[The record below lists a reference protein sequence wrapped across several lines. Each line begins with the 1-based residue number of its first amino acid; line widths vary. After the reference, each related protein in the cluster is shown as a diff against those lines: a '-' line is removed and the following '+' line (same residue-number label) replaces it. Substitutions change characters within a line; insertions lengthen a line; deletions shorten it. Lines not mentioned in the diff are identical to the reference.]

1 MKQPTRG
8 ALLGFGIALAAFA
21 AVSLLATLSLRGER
35 ERNRLLAQY
44 EAERIASGL
53 FLIVAQAAAGVD
65 VDASLTEPI
74 IRAATYDAAGRVEPI
89 RIGAV
94 PPSIDPQL
102 LQPGQDRFEY
112 DPAQRT
118 LTLYRRRWL
127 PDNLRA
133 RGTGRRGGRRPGGHE
148 YVLLEM
154 DAAGYFRTDRRL
166 LAAQIGS
173 PFLIA
178 AVVGGGA
185 VLMRNNARF
194 RRRLDA
200 QRQLVELGEAARTLT
215 HEIKNPL
222 SAIRLKT
229 AILRRT
235 AGANATSATDATDA
249 IADLQVIDDEVNRLA
264 VLADR
269 VGEFIRDPAG
279 NRGPIDL
286 RPLLDALTE
295 RHPALAVQ
303 RPDAPLTVR
312 FDRER
317 LRSVLDNLVLNAIES
332 TVDSAPVE
340 VVAEAT
346 ARHVTVRIL
355 DRGAGIAERERERL
369 FDPFFTTKPK
379 GSGIGLAICRRFVH
393 AAGGTLELRPRAG
406 GGTEAVVTL
415 PQERAAS

>member
-1 MKQPTRG
+1 MKRPTRG
-8 ALLGFGIALAAFA
+8 ALLGFGVALAAFA
-21 AVSLLATLSLRGER
+21 AVSILATLSLRGER

-53 FLIVAQAAAGVD
+53 FLIVAQAAAGAD
-65 VDASLTEPI
+65 VDTSLTPYRTI
-74 IRAATYDAAGRVEPI
+74 IRAATYDASGRVEPI
-89 RIGAV
+89 HIGTV

-102 LQPGQDRFEY
+102 LQPGQDRFDY

-127 PDNLRA
+127 PDHMRA
-133 RGTGRRGGRRPGGHE
+133 RGAGRRGGRRPGGHE

-154 DAAGYFRTDRRL
+154 EATDYFRTDRRL
-166 LAAQIGS
+166 RAVQIGS

-194 RRRLDA
+194 RRRLEA

-235 AGANATSATDATDA
+235 AGGTGT
-249 IADLQVIDDEVNRLA
+249 ADLQVIDDEVGRLA
-264 VLADR
+264 TLADR
-269 VGEFIRDPAG
+269 VSDFIRDPAG
-279 NRGPIDL
+279 NREAIDL
-286 RPLLDALTE
+286 GPLVDALTE

-303 RPDAPLTVR
+303 RPAAPLMVR

-317 LRSVLDNLVLNAIES
+317 LRSVLDNLIRNAVES

-340 VVAEAT
+340 VVVGAT
-346 ARHVTVRIL
+346 ARDVTVRIL
-355 DRGAGIAERERERL
+355 DRGAGIAAGQRERV
-369 FDPFFTTKPK
+369 FDPFFTTKSK
-379 GSGIGLAICRRFVH
+379 GSGIGLAICRRFVR
-393 AAGGTLELRPRAG
+393 AAGGALELRPRAG

-415 PQERAAS
+415 PQEQPVR

>member
-1 MKQPTRG
+1 MRQPTRG

-53 FLIVAQAAAGVD
+53 FLIVAQAAAGAE
-65 VDASLTEPI
+65 VDASLTDPI
-74 IRAATYDAAGRVEPI
+74 IRAATYDAAGRLEPI

-94 PPSIDPQL
+94 PQSIDPQL
-102 LQPGQDRFEY
+102 LQPGRDRFEY

-133 RGTGRRGGRRPGGHE
+133 RGAGRRGGRRPGGHE

-185 VLMRNNARF
+185 MLMRNNARF
-194 RRRLDA
+194 RHRLDA

-235 AGANATSATDATDA
+235 AGSNATSAT
-249 IADLQVIDDEVNRLA
+249 ADLQVIDDEVNRLA

-269 VGEFIRDPAG
+269 VSEFIRDPAG
-279 NRGPIDL
+279 NRSPIDL
-286 RPLLDALTE
+286 GPLLDALTE

-303 RPDAPLTVR
+303 RPEAPLTVR

-332 TVDSAPVE
+332 TVDSTPVE
-340 VVAEAT
+340 VVAEAS
-346 ARHVTVRIL
+346 ARNVTVRVL
-355 DRGAGIAERERERL
+355 DRGAGIAASERERV

-415 PQERAAS
+415 ARERPAS

>member
-53 FLIVAQAAAGVD
+53 FLIVAQAAAGAD

-112 DPAQRT
+112 DRARRT

-178 AVVGGGA
+178 SVVGGGA

-200 QRQLVELGEAARTLT
+200 QRQLVELGEAARTPT

-235 AGANATSATDATDA
+235 AGGNATSAADATDA

-295 RHPALAVQ
+295 RQPALAVQ

-355 DRGAGIAERERERL
+355 DRGAGIAERERERV

-415 PQERAAS
+415 PQERPAS

>member
-1 MKQPTRG
+1 MRQATRG
-8 ALLGFGIALAAFA
+8 ALVGFGVALAAFA
-21 AVSLLATLSLRGER
+21 AVSILATLSLRGER

-53 FLIVAQAAAGVD
+53 FLIVAQAAAGAE
-65 VDASLTEPI
+65 VDASLTDPI
-74 IRAATYDAAGRVEPI
+74 IRAATYDAGGRVEPI

-112 DPAQRT
+112 DRRQHT

-133 RGTGRRGGRRPGGHE
+133 RGPGRRGGARHGRHE

-154 DAAGYFRTDRRL
+154 DAGDYFRADRRL

-185 VLMRNNARF
+185 ILMRSNARF

-235 AGANATSATDATDA
+235 TDVAA
-249 IADLQVIDDEVNRLA
+249 AADLQVIDDEVGRLA

-269 VGEFIRDPAG
+269 VSDFIRDPAG
-279 NRGPIDL
+279 NRVPLDLGPV
-286 RPLLDALTE
+286 LDALTE
-295 RHPALAVQ
+295 RHPALEVQ
-303 RPDAPLTVR
+303 RPAAPLMVR

-317 LRSVLDNLVLNAIES
+317 LRSVLDNLVRNAVES
-332 TVDSAPVE
+332 MVDSSPVE
-340 VVAEAT
+340 VT
-346 ARHVTVRIL
+346 AQSAARQVTVRIL
-355 DRGAGIAERERERL
+355 DRGAGIAPGNRQRV

-379 GSGIGLAICRRFVH
+379 GSGIGLPICRRFVQ
-393 AAGGTLELRPRAG
+393 AAGGTLELRPRPG

-415 PQERAAS
+415 PREVAARA

>member
-1 MKQPTRG
+1 MAVERRIMKHPTRG
-8 ALLGFGIALAAFA
+8 ALLGFGVALAAFA
-21 AVSLLATLSLRGER
+21 AVSILATLSLRGER

-53 FLIVAQAAAGVD
+53 FLIVAQSAAGVD
-65 VDASLTEPI
+65 VDPSLTDPI

-94 PPSIDPQL
+94 PNSIDPQL

-112 DPAQRT
+112 NPAQRT

-127 PDNLRA
+127 PDNMRA
-133 RGTGRRGGRRPGGHE
+133 RATGRRGGRRPVGHE
-148 YVLLEM
+148 YILLEV
-154 DAAGYFRTDRRL
+154 DAADYFRADRRL
-166 LAAQIGS
+166 LAAQFGS

-185 VLMRNNARF
+185 MLMRNNARF

-235 AGANATSATDATDA
+235 TGGNAT
-249 IADLQVIDDEVNRLA
+249 ADLQVIDDEVSRLA
-264 VLADR
+264 LLADR
-269 VGEFIRDPAG
+269 VSEFIRDPAG
-279 NRGPIDL
+279 NREAIDIG
-286 RPLLDALTE
+286 PLLDSLTE
-295 RHPALAVQ
+295 RHHALEVQ
-303 RPDAPLTVR
+303 RPTSPLMVR

-317 LRSVLDNLVLNAIES
+317 LRSVLDNLVTNAIES
-332 TVDSAPVE
+332 TVDSSPVT
-340 VVAEAT
+340 VTAEAD
-346 ARHVTVRIL
+346 ARSVTVRIL
-355 DRGAGIAERERERL
+355 DRGTGIPAGQRERM
-369 FDPFFTTKPK
+369 FDPFYTTKPK
-379 GSGIGLAICRRFVH
+379 GSGIGLAICRRFVL
-393 AAGGTLELRPRAG
+393 AAGGTIELRARAG

-415 PQERAAS
+415 PQDGTTA

>member
-1 MKQPTRG
+1 MRQPIRG

-53 FLIVAQAAAGVD
+53 FLIVAQAAAGAE
-65 VDASLTEPI
+65 VDASLTDPI
-74 IRAATYDAAGRVEPI
+74 VRAATYDAAGRVEPI

-133 RGTGRRGGRRPGGHE
+133 RGAGRRGGRRPGGHE

-154 DAAGYFRTDRRL
+154 DATGYFRTDRRL

-235 AGANATSATDATDA
+235 AGGDATP
-249 IADLQVIDDEVNRLA
+249 DLQVIDDEVSRLA

-269 VGEFIRDPAG
+269 VSEFIRDPAG
-279 NRGPIDL
+279 NRAPIDL
-286 RPLLDALTE
+286 GPLLDALTE
-295 RHPALAVQ
+295 RHPALQVQ

-332 TVDSAPVE
+332 TVDSSPVE

-346 ARHVTVRIL
+346 ARNVTVRIL
-355 DRGAGIAERERERL
+355 DRGAGIAASQSERV

-379 GSGIGLAICRRFVH
+379 GSGIGLAICRRFVQ

-415 PQERAAS
+415 AQERPAP

>member
-1 MKQPTRG
+1 MRQSTRG
-8 ALLGFGIALAAFA
+8 ALLGFGVALAAFA
-21 AVSLLATLSLRGER
+21 AVSVLATLSLRGER

-53 FLIVAQAAAGVD
+53 FLIVAQSAAGAEVD
-65 VDASLTEPI
+65 PSLTDPI

-94 PPSIDPQL
+94 PPSIDPEL

-112 DPAQRT
+112 DSAQRT

-127 PDNLRA
+127 PDNMRA
-133 RGTGRRGGRRPGGHE
+133 RGAGRRGGRRPGGHE
-148 YVLLEM
+148 YVLLEI

-166 LAAQIGS
+166 LAAQVGS

-235 AGANATSATDATDA
+235 ADGNATG
-249 IADLQVIDDEVNRLA
+249 DLQVIDEEVGRLA

-269 VGEFIRDPAG
+269 VSDFIRDPAG
-279 NRGPIDL
+279 SREPLDL
-286 RPLLDALTE
+286 GPLLDALTE
-295 RHPALAVQ
+295 RHPALEVQ
-303 RPDAPLTVR
+303 RPAVPLTVR
-312 FDRER
+312 FDRQR
-317 LRSVLDNLVLNAIES
+317 LRSVLDNLVRNAIES
-332 TVDSAPVE
+332 TVDSSPVK
-340 VVAEAT
+340 VVAEAVP
-346 ARHVTVRIL
+346 RSVTVRIL
-355 DRGAGIAERERERL
+355 DRGSGIAAGYRERV
-369 FDPFFTTKPK
+369 FDLFFTTKPK
-379 GSGIGLAICRRFVH
+379 GSGIGLAICRRFVQ
-393 AAGGTLELRPRAG
+393 AAGGSLELRPRAG
-406 GGTEAVVTL
+406 GGTEAVIAL
-415 PQERAAS
+415 PRPPQAAP

>member
-1 MKQPTRG
+1 MRQPTRG
-8 ALLGFGIALAAFA
+8 ALLGFGVALAAFA
-21 AVSLLATLSLRGER
+21 AVSILATLSLRGER

-53 FLIVAQAAAGVD
+53 FLIVAQAAAGAE

-94 PPSIDPQL
+94 PPSVDPEL

-112 DPAQRT
+112 DAAQRT
-118 LTLYRRRWL
+118 ITLYRRRWL

-133 RGTGRRGGRRPGGHE
+133 RGAGRRGGRRPGGHE

-154 DAAGYFRTDRRL
+154 DATGYFRTDRRL

-235 AGANATSATDATDA
+235 AGGEAT
-249 IADLQVIDDEVNRLA
+249 ADLQVIDDEVSRLA

-279 NRGPIDL
+279 SRESIDL
-286 RPLLDALTE
+286 GPLLDALTE
-295 RHPALAVQ
+295 RHAALEVQ
-303 RPDAPLTVR
+303 RPAAPLMVR

-317 LRSVLDNLVLNAIES
+317 LRSVLDNLVRNAIES
-332 TVDSAPVE
+332 TVDSSPVE
-340 VVAEAT
+340 VVAEAA
-346 ARHVTVRIL
+346 ARTVSVRIL
-355 DRGAGIAERERERL
+355 DRGAGIAAGQRERV
-369 FDPFFTTKPK
+369 FDPFFTTKPT
-379 GSGIGLAICRRFVH
+379 GSGIGLAICRRFVR

-406 GGTEAVVTL
+406 GGTEAVVIL
-415 PQERAAS
+415 PQERPAP

>member
-1 MKQPTRG
+1 MRQPTRG
-8 ALLGFGIALAAFA
+8 VLLGFGIALAAFA
-21 AVSLLATLSLRGER
+21 AVSVLATLSLRGER

-53 FLIVAQAAAGVD
+53 FLIVAQSAAGVE
-65 VDASLTEPI
+65 VDTSLTDPI

-102 LQPGQDRFEY
+102 LEPGEDRFEY
-112 DPAQRT
+112 DRAQRT

-127 PDNLRA
+127 PESMRA
-133 RGTGRRGGRRPGGHE
+133 RGGVRRGGRRQGGHE
-148 YVLLEM
+148 YVLLEV
-154 DAAGYFRTDRRL
+154 DATEYFRADRRL
-166 LAAQIGS
+166 LAAQVGS

-178 AVVGGGA
+178 GVVGGGA
-185 VLMRNNARF
+185 VLIRNNARF

-235 AGANATSATDATDA
+235 AGAEATG
-249 IADLQVIDDEVNRLA
+249 DLQVIDDEVGRLA

-269 VGEFIRDPAG
+269 VSEFIRDPAG
-279 NRGPIDL
+279 NRDPLDL
-286 RPLLDALTE
+286 ASLLDALTE
-295 RHPALAVQ
+295 RHPELDVQ
-303 RPDAPLTVR
+303 RPAAPLTVR

-317 LRSVLDNLVLNAIES
+317 LRSVLDNLVNNAVES
-332 TVDSAPVE
+332 TADSSPVQ
-340 VVAEAT
+340 VIAQAD
-346 ARHVTVRIL
+346 ARTVTIRIL
-355 DRGAGIAERERERL
+355 DRGIGIASGDRDRV

-379 GSGIGLAICRRFVH
+379 GSGIGLSICRRFIH
-393 AAGGTLELRPRAG
+393 AAGGSLELRPRAG
-406 GGTEAVVTL
+406 GGTEAAVTL
-415 PQERAAS
+415 PREQSTA

>member
-1 MKQPTRG
+1 MGGGPDG
-8 ALLGFGIALAAFA
+8 
-21 AVSLLATLSLRGER
+21 
-35 ERNRLLAQY
+35 
-44 EAERIASGL
+44 
-53 FLIVAQAAAGVD
+53 
-65 VDASLTEPI
+65 TE
-74 IRAATYDAAGRVEPI
+74 Y
-89 RIGAV
+89 
-94 PPSIDPQL
+94 L
-102 LQPGQDRFEY
+102 
-112 DPAQRT
+112 
-118 LTLYRRRWL
+118 
-127 PDNLRA
+127 
-133 RGTGRRGGRRPGGHE
+133 
-148 YVLLEM
+148 LLEM

-235 AGANATSATDATDA
+235 AGGNATSATDA

-355 DRGAGIAERERERL
+355 DRGAGIAERERERV

-415 PQERAAS
+415 PQERPAS

>member
-1 MKQPTRG
+1 MKGPTRS
-8 ALLGFGIALAAFA
+8 ALLGFGVALAAFA
-21 AVSLLATLSLRGER
+21 AVSALATISLRSER

-53 FLIVAQAAAGVD
+53 FLIVAQAAAGAD
-65 VDASLTEPI
+65 VDTSAAESIL
-74 IRAATYDAAGRVEPI
+74 RAATYDVAGRVEPM
-89 RIGAV
+89 RVGSV
-94 PPSIDPQL
+94 PPRIDPDL

-112 DPAQRT
+112 DTARRT

-127 PDNLRA
+127 PDNMRA
-133 RGTGRRGGRRPGGHE
+133 RTAGRRGGGRRPGGHE
-148 YVLLEM
+148 YILLEV
-154 DAAGYFRTDRRL
+154 DSAGYFRTDRRL

-173 PFLIA
+173 PLLIA

-185 VLMRNNARF
+185 VLIRNNARY

-235 AGANATSATDATDA
+235 ASGAGAAA
-249 IADLQVIDDEVNRLA
+249 ADLQAIDDEVSRLA

-269 VGEFIRDPAG
+269 VSDFIRDPAG
-279 NRGPIDL
+279 NSERIDL
-286 RPLLDALTE
+286 GPFLDELIDRHAALE
-295 RHPALAVQ
+295 VQ
-303 RPDAPLTVR
+303 RPATPLFVR

-317 LRSVLDNLVLNAIES
+317 LRSVLDNLIRNAIES
-332 TVDSAPVE
+332 TVDSSPVQAI
-340 VVAEAT
+340 AEASS
-346 ARHVTVRIL
+346 AREATVRIL
-355 DRGAGIAERERERL
+355 DRGAGIAADQRTRV
-369 FDPFFTTKPK
+369 FDPFYTTKSK
-379 GSGIGLAICRRFVH
+379 GSGIGLAICRRFVA
-393 AAGGTLELRPRAG
+393 AAGGTLELRPRAD

-415 PQERAAS
+415 PREHTAA

>member
-235 AGANATSATDATDA
+235 AGGNATSAADATDA

-295 RHPALAVQ
+295 RQPALAVQ

-355 DRGAGIAERERERL
+355 DRGAGIAERERERV

-415 PQERAAS
+415 PQKRPAS

>member
-53 FLIVAQAAAGVD
+53 FLIVAQAAAGAE
-65 VDASLTEPI
+65 VDASLTDPI
-74 IRAATYDAAGRVEPI
+74 VRAATYDAAGRVEPI

-133 RGTGRRGGRRPGGHE
+133 RGAGRRGGRRPGGHE

-235 AGANATSATDATDA
+235 AGGNGRSAT
-249 IADLQVIDDEVNRLA
+249 ADLQVIDDEVDRLA

-269 VGEFIRDPAG
+269 VSEFIRDPAG

-286 RPLLDALTE
+286 GPLLDALTE
-295 RHPALAVQ
+295 RHPTLAVQ
-303 RPDAPLTVR
+303 RPEAPLTVR

-332 TVDSAPVE
+332 TVDSAAVE
-340 VVAEAT
+340 VIAEVS
-346 ARHVTVRIL
+346 ARYVTVRIL
-355 DRGAGIAERERERL
+355 DRGAGIADSERERV

-415 PQERAAS
+415 PQERPGA

>member
-1 MKQPTRG
+1 MNQPTRG
-8 ALLGFGIALAAFA
+8 ALLGFGVALAAFA
-21 AVSLLATLSLRGER
+21 AVSILATLSLRGER

-53 FLIVAQAAAGVD
+53 FLIVAQSAAGVD
-65 VDASLTEPI
+65 VDTSLTDPI
-74 IRAATYDAAGRVEPI
+74 IRAATYDAAGRIEPV

-94 PPSIDPQL
+94 PTSIDPQL

-118 LTLYRRRWL
+118 LTLFRRRWL
-127 PDNLRA
+127 PDNMRA
-133 RGTGRRGGRRPGGHE
+133 RGAGRRGGRRPIGHE
-148 YVLLEM
+148 YVLIEV
-154 DAAGYFRTDRRL
+154 DASDYFRTDRRL

-185 VLMRNNARF
+185 MLMRNNARF

-235 AGANATSATDATDA
+235 AGSDAT
-249 IADLQVIDDEVNRLA
+249 ADLQVIDDEVGRLA

-269 VGEFIRDPAG
+269 VSEFIRDPAG
-279 NRGPIDL
+279 NREPIDL
-286 RPLLDALTE
+286 GPLLDALTE
-295 RHPALAVQ
+295 RHNAVAVQ
-303 RPDAPLTVR
+303 RPAAVLMVR

-317 LRSVLDNLVLNAIES
+317 LRSVLDNLVGNAIES

-340 VVAEAT
+340 VVAEVA
-346 ARHVTVRIL
+346 ARNVTVRIL
-355 DRGAGIAERERERL
+355 DRGAGIAASERERV

-379 GSGIGLAICRRFVH
+379 GSGIGLAICRRFVQ

-406 GGTEAVVTL
+406 GGTVAEVTL
-415 PQERAAS
+415 PQERPGS

>member
-8 ALLGFGIALAAFA
+8 ALLGFGVALAAFA
-21 AVSLLATLSLRGER
+21 AVSILATLSLRGER

-53 FLIVAQAAAGVD
+53 FLIVAQAAAGVE
-65 VDASLTEPI
+65 VDASLTDPI
-74 IRAATYDAAGRVEPI
+74 VRAATYDAAGRVEPI

-94 PPSIDPQL
+94 PNSIDPQL

-127 PDNLRA
+127 PDNMRA
-133 RGTGRRGGRRPGGHE
+133 RGAGRRGGRRPVGHE
-148 YVLLEM
+148 YVLLEV
-154 DAAGYFRTDRRL
+154 DAAAYFRADRRL

-185 VLMRNNARF
+185 TLMRNNARF

-235 AGANATSATDATDA
+235 AGGAAVS
-249 IADLQVIDDEVNRLA
+249 DLQVIDDEVGRLA
-264 VLADR
+264 LLADR
-269 VGEFIRDPAG
+269 VSEFIRDPAG
-279 NRGPIDL
+279 NRAPIDL
-286 RPLLDALTE
+286 GPVLDSLTD
-295 RHPALAVQ
+295 RHRAVEVQ
-303 RPDAPLTVR
+303 RPAVPLTVR
-312 FDRER
+312 FDLER
-317 LRSVLDNLVLNAIES
+317 VRSVLDNLVRNAIES
-332 TVDSAPVE
+332 MVDSSPVQ
-340 VVAEAT
+340 VIAASD
-346 ARHVTVRIL
+346 ARRVTVRIL
-355 DRGAGIAERERERL
+355 DRGAGIAPGQRERV

-379 GSGIGLAICRRFVH
+379 GSGIGLAISRRFVQ

-406 GGTEAVVTL
+406 GGTEAVITL
-415 PQERAAS
+415 PREPTGA

>member
-1 MKQPTRG
+1 MRGPTRS
-8 ALLGFGIALAAFA
+8 ALLGFGVALAAFA
-21 AVSLLATLSLRGER
+21 AVSALATISLRSER

-53 FLIVAQAAAGVD
+53 FLIVAQAAAGAD
-65 VDASLTEPI
+65 VDTSAAESI
-74 IRAATYDAAGRVEPI
+74 IRAATYDDAGRIEPI
-89 RIGAV
+89 RVGSV
-94 PPSIDPQL
+94 PPRIDPDL

-112 DPAQRT
+112 DAARRT

-133 RGTGRRGGRRPGGHE
+133 RTAGRRGGGRRPGGHE
-148 YVLLEM
+148 YILLEV
-154 DAAGYFRTDRRL
+154 DSAGYFRTDRRL

-173 PFLIA
+173 PLLIA

-185 VLMRNNARF
+185 VLIRNNARY

-200 QRQLVELGEAARTLT
+200 QRHLVELGEAARTLT

-235 AGANATSATDATDA
+235 ASGAGAAA
-249 IADLQVIDDEVNRLA
+249 ADLQAIDDEVSRLA

-269 VGEFIRDPAG
+269 VSDFIRDPAG
-279 NRGPIDL
+279 NSERIDL
-286 RPLLDALTE
+286 GPFLDELIDRHAALE
-295 RHPALAVQ
+295 VQ
-303 RPDAPLTVR
+303 RPATPLFVR

-317 LRSVLDNLVLNAIES
+317 LRSVLDNLIRNAIES
-332 TVDSAPVE
+332 TVDSSPVQAI
-340 VVAEAT
+340 AEASS
-346 ARHVTVRIL
+346 AREATVRIL
-355 DRGAGIAERERERL
+355 DRGAGIAADQRTRV
-369 FDPFFTTKPK
+369 FDPFYTTKSK
-379 GSGIGLAICRRFVH
+379 GSGIGLAICRRFVA
-393 AAGGTLELRPRAG
+393 AAGGTLELRPRAD

-415 PQERAAS
+415 PREHTAA

>member
-1 MKQPTRG
+1 MRRPTRG
-8 ALLGFGIALAAFA
+8 ALLGFGVALGAFA
-21 AVSLLATLSLRGER
+21 AVSILTTLSLRGER

-44 EAERIASGL
+44 DAERIASGL
-53 FLIVAQAAAGVD
+53 FLILAQAASGTE

-74 IRAATYDAAGRVEPI
+74 IRAATYDAAGRVEPV

-102 LQPGQDRFEY
+102 LQPGQDRFQY
-112 DPAQRT
+112 DLQQRT

-127 PDNLRA
+127 PDAMRT
-133 RGTGRRGGRRPGGHE
+133 RGPGRRGGARTGRHE

-154 DAAGYFRTDRRL
+154 DADDYFRTDRRL
-166 LAAQIGS
+166 LAAQVVS

-185 VLMRNNARF
+185 VLMRSNARF

-235 AGANATSATDATDA
+235 TGTDAV
-249 IADLQVIDDEVNRLA
+249 ADLQVIDDEVGRLA

-269 VGEFIRDPAG
+269 VSDFIRDPAG
-279 NRGPIDL
+279 NREPIDL
-286 RPLLDALTE
+286 GPLLDALTE
-295 RHPALAVQ
+295 RHPALEVQ
-303 RPDAPLTVR
+303 RPAAPLMVR

-317 LRSVLDNLVLNAIES
+317 LRSVLDNLVRNAVES
-332 TVDSAPVE
+332 TVDSSPVE
-340 VVAEAT
+340 VAAQSG
-346 ARHVTVRIL
+346 ARQVTVRVL
-355 DRGAGIAERERERL
+355 DRGIGIAPGHRERV

-379 GSGIGLAICRRFVH
+379 GSGIGLAICRRFVQ
-393 AAGGTLELRPRAG
+393 AAGGTLELSPRPG

-415 PQERAAS
+415 PQVADART

>member
-1 MKQPTRG
+1 MRQATRG
-8 ALLGFGIALAAFA
+8 ALVGFGVALAAFA
-21 AVSLLATLSLRGER
+21 AVSILATLSLRGER

-53 FLIVAQAAAGVD
+53 FLIVAQAAAGAE
-65 VDASLTEPI
+65 VDASLTDPI
-74 IRAATYDAAGRVEPI
+74 IRAATYDAGGRVEPI
-89 RIGAV
+89 RIGTV

-112 DPAQRT
+112 DRQQRT

-127 PDNLRA
+127 PENMRA
-133 RGTGRRGGRRPGGHE
+133 RGPGRRGGARHGRHE

-154 DAAGYFRTDRRL
+154 DAGGYFRADRRL

-185 VLMRNNARF
+185 VLMRSNARF

-235 AGANATSATDATDA
+235 TGVAAA
-249 IADLQVIDDEVNRLA
+249 ADLQVIDDEVGRLA

-269 VGEFIRDPAG
+269 VSDFIRDPAG
-279 NRGPIDL
+279 NRVPLDLGPV
-286 RPLLDALTE
+286 LDALTE
-295 RHPALAVQ
+295 RHPALEVQ
-303 RPDAPLTVR
+303 RPAAPLMVR

-317 LRSVLDNLVLNAIES
+317 LRSVLDNLVRNAVES
-332 TVDSAPVE
+332 TVDSSPVE
-340 VVAEAT
+340 VT
-346 ARHVTVRIL
+346 AQSAARQVTVRIL
-355 DRGAGIAERERERL
+355 DRGAGIAPGNRQRV

-379 GSGIGLAICRRFVH
+379 GSGIGLAICRRFVQ
-393 AAGGTLELRPRAG
+393 AAGGTLELRPRPG

-415 PQERAAS
+415 PREVAARA

>member
-1 MKQPTRG
+1 MRQPARG
-8 ALLGFGIALAAFA
+8 ALLGFGVALVAFA
-21 AVSLLATLSLRGER
+21 AVSILATLSLRGER

-53 FLIVAQAAAGVD
+53 FLIVAQAAAGAEVD
-65 VDASLTEPI
+65 PSLTDPI
-74 IRAATYDAAGRVEPI
+74 IRAATYDAAGRVEPM

-94 PPSIDPQL
+94 PPNIDPQL

-112 DPAQRT
+112 DAARRT
-118 LTLYRRRWL
+118 ITLYRRRWL
-127 PDNLRA
+127 PDNMRA
-133 RGTGRRGGRRPGGHE
+133 RAPGRRGGGRRSAGHE

-154 DAAGYFRTDRRL
+154 DAAGYFSTDRRL

-185 VLMRNNARF
+185 ALMRNNARF

-200 QRQLVELGEAARTLT
+200 QRHLVELGEAARTLT

-235 AGANATSATDATDA
+235 AGGEATP
-249 IADLQVIDDEVNRLA
+249 DLQVIDDEVTRLA

-269 VGEFIRDPAG
+269 VSEFIRDPAG
-279 NRGPIDL
+279 NRAPIDL
-286 RPLLDALTE
+286 GPFLDALTE
-295 RHPALAVQ
+295 RHHALEVQ
-303 RPDAPLTVR
+303 RPAAPLMVR

-317 LRSVLDNLVLNAIES
+317 LRSVLDNLIRNAIES
-332 TVDSAPVE
+332 TVDSSPVE
-340 VVAEAT
+340 VVAET
-346 ARHVTVRIL
+346 AARNVTVRIL
-355 DRGAGIAERERERL
+355 DRGAGIAAGQRERV

-415 PQERAAS
+415 PQERPAP

>member
-112 DPAQRT
+112 DRARRT

-235 AGANATSATDATDA
+235 AGGNATSAADATDA

-295 RHPALAVQ
+295 RQPALAVQ

-355 DRGAGIAERERERL
+355 DRGAGIAERERERV

-415 PQERAAS
+415 PQERPAS

>member
-1 MKQPTRG
+1 MRQPTRG

-53 FLIVAQAAAGVD
+53 FLIVAQAAAGAE
-65 VDASLTEPI
+65 VDASLTDPI
-74 IRAATYDAAGRVEPI
+74 IRAATYDAAGRLEPI

-94 PPSIDPQL
+94 PQSIDPQL
-102 LQPGQDRFEY
+102 LQPGRDRFEY

-133 RGTGRRGGRRPGGHE
+133 RGAGRRGGRRPGGHE

-185 VLMRNNARF
+185 MLMRNNARF
-194 RRRLDA
+194 RHRLDA

-235 AGANATSATDATDA
+235 AGSNATSAT
-249 IADLQVIDDEVNRLA
+249 ADLQVIDDEVNRLA

-269 VGEFIRDPAG
+269 VSEFIRDPAG
-279 NRGPIDL
+279 NRSPIDL
-286 RPLLDALTE
+286 GPLLDALTE

-303 RPDAPLTVR
+303 RPEAPLTVR

-332 TVDSAPVE
+332 TVDSTPVE
-340 VVAEAT
+340 VVAEAS
-346 ARHVTVRIL
+346 ARNVTVRVL
-355 DRGAGIAERERERL
+355 DRGAGIAASERERV

-406 GGTEAVVTL
+406 GGTDAVVTL
-415 PQERAAS
+415 ARERPAS

>member
-235 AGANATSATDATDA
+235 AGGNAASAADATDA

-295 RHPALAVQ
+295 RQPALAVQ

-355 DRGAGIAERERERL
+355 DRGAGIAERERERV

-415 PQERAAS
+415 PQKRPAS

>member
-1 MKQPTRG
+1 MRQPTRG

-53 FLIVAQAAAGVD
+53 FLIVAQAAAGAE
-65 VDASLTEPI
+65 VDASLTDPI
-74 IRAATYDAAGRVEPI
+74 VRAATYDAAGRVEPI

-133 RGTGRRGGRRPGGHE
+133 RGAGRRGGRRPGGHE

-235 AGANATSATDATDA
+235 AGSNATSAT
-249 IADLQVIDDEVNRLA
+249 ADLQVIDDEVNRLA

-269 VGEFIRDPAG
+269 VSEFIRDPAG
-279 NRGPIDL
+279 NRSPIDL
-286 RPLLDALTE
+286 GPLLDALTE

-303 RPDAPLTVR
+303 RPEAPLTVR

-332 TVDSAPVE
+332 TVDSTPVE
-340 VVAEAT
+340 VVAEAS
-346 ARHVTVRIL
+346 ARNVTVRVL
-355 DRGAGIAERERERL
+355 DRGAGIAASERERV

-415 PQERAAS
+415 PQERPAS